1 MRSIRKTMI
10 GLAVAATLLTACPGN
25 EDETDTSPG
34 PVQSGTTGATGTVT
48 GELTGPVGATTSTG
62 A

>member
-1 MRSIRKTMI
+1 MI
-10 GLAVAATLLTACPGN
+10 GLVVAATLLTACPGN

-34 PVQSGTTGATGTVT
+34 PAQSGTTGATGTVT

>member
-10 GLAVAATLLTACPGN
+10 GLAVVATLLTACPGN

-48 GELTGPVGATTSTG
+48 GG
-62 A
+62 